1 MRWDIRGIR
10 AKSRDNV
17 CAMGGK
23 NMKKEEEQSQG
34 SEFGTEHVIIV
45 EVGQI
50 LLIHWFQNFDQVLG
64 LYGKA
69 W

>member
-23 NMKKEEEQSQG
+23 HMKKEEEQSQG

-50 LLIHWFQNFDQVLG
+50 LLIH
-64 LYGKA
+64 
-69 W
+69 